1 MGKTKWGL
9 KPTSSSKVV
18 GPKQKRLRRAKLSA
32 EALQNYWGNTATARI
47 VSVKRKILATLR
59 KAGEYI
65 YSSEILF
72 RIAKFQDCL
81 SNVRVKIRS

>member
-9 KPTSSSKVV
+9 KPTSSGKAV

-32 EALQNYWGNTATARI
+32 QSATELSGNHRNRML
-47 VSVKRKILATLR
+47 VKTKILATLR

-65 YSSEILF
+65 YSSEILL
-72 RIAKFQDCL
+72 RIAKFGDCL
-81 SNVRVKIRS
+81 SKVRVKIRS